1 MAIISSRP
9 SVALVK
15 TRWRKKGAPRSLADR
30 AGVIGANIWKI
41 SLEIF
46 RHMEKEE
53 FRFDS
58 DRLVT
63 EVLTEF
69 IAFLVQLVDRAV
81 YRRLSDTDRA
91 TLIGETTLGNVEIL
105 WGYDFDDGSRAWI
118 AHDTFIPINNQD
130 ANWEETGLIPL
141 IQVSA
146 PWDLY
151 TFETDPAIQA
161 ALEYFDSN

>member
-15 TRWRKKGAPRSLADR
+15 PRWRKKGAPRSLADC

-53 FRFDS
+53 FRFGS

-63 EVLTEF
+63 EVMTEF
-69 IAFLVQLVDRAV
+69 IAFLVQLVDRGIRYEDDLVRAGPRVGISKAV
-81 YRRLSDTDRA
+81 ELPWRFW
-91 TLIGETTLGNVEIL
+91 V
-105 WGYDFDDGSRAWI
+105 
-118 AHDTFIPINNQD
+118 D
-130 ANWEETGLIPL
+130 AASG
-141 IQVSA
+141 
-146 PWDLY
+146 
-151 TFETDPAIQA
+151 
-161 ALEYFDSN
+161 